1 MYLPWA
7 VRTGARA
14 KPLMSVWYER
24 SFERPLAEMR
34 RELRVTPAPPMEEWA
49 KKRMNVQ
56 VD

>member
-34 RELRVTPAPPMEEWA
+34 RELRVTPAPPMEEWV